1 MIMSDEQYA
10 VVAAKDAEIASL
22 RRTVGMGETA
32 IRNLT
37 AEVAALERVL
47 AHTVLGR
54 DRAMARVA
62 VLEAALREIKDDCD
76 GGFIPC
82 DRCGFEVQMKDC
94 DMHYSARAALS
105 QPAATGEGT

>member
-37 AEVAALERVL
+37 AEVERLRAALRQYGGHRGCHGWLTGRECKCGW
-47 AHTVLGR
+47 LG
-54 DRAMARVA
+54 V
-62 VLEAALREIKDDCD
+62 EAAL
-76 GGFIPC
+76 
-82 DRCGFEVQMKDC
+82 
-94 DMHYSARAALS
+94 A